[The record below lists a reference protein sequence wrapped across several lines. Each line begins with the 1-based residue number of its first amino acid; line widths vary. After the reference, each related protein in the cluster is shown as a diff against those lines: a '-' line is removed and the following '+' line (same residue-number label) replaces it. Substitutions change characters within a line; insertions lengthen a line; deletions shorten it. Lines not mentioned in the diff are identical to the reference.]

1 MYRYDIILTF
11 EKALMLKTLSFQI
24 KYTDRGRYS
33 PQWVCL
39 YEDDGVT
46 PISEQFNL
54 NDFEESVWTQ
64 VLLQQFHL
72 RLRYVYIIRFG
83 MYVFNAMGI
92 RNFSL
97 KDAVY

>member
-1 MYRYDIILTF
+1 M
-11 EKALMLKTLSFQI
+11 
-24 KYTDRGRYS
+24 
-33 PQWVCL
+33 CL

-54 NDFEESVWTQ
+54 NDFEVSVWTQ
-64 VLLQQFHL
+64 VLLQQLHL

-83 MYVFNAMGI
+83 MYVFNSMGI